1 MLQKLLNRAIL
12 TDILMALACAIMFS
26 AFIYLQHYFEVS
38 FKLLNTLFALSS
50 LAMLLF
56 MPKRAILIAGF
67 FIGLFWFYWI
77 GYSFK
82 YNGVGYLEPFI
93 TLIFGIVYML
103 FFGVLALSKHIYIR
117 AILLFL
123 LSFFAPLDFN
133 WMVVE
138 LPFVDSYFGVEKYQY
153 VIILLALTLVNYA
166 KKYKFAPLFLLI
178 FALQFNQ
185 VKQEDAP
192 LKIDLI
198 STNIS
203 QDQKWLSKNLN
214 SIIEFVFSEVKR
226 SAKEG
231 YDIVVFPESVLPLYL
246 NEKPMLLEV
255 LKLASK
261 DIAIVV
267 GSLLREGDSHYNVT
281 YIFSDG
287 EYKVAKKVVLV
298 PFGEYVPLPSFLK
311 QSVNEIFF
319 AGASDFVSAKE
330 PSSFSIKGV
339 EFRNAICYEATTQLI
354 YDDKPKFVI
363 ATSNNAWFAPS
374 IEPTLQRLLM
384 HYFAKKNG
392 TTIYH
397 SANYKGSGVVK

>member
-1 MLQKLLNRAIL
+1 MLQKLFSRAIL
-12 TDILMALACAIMFS
+12 IDILMALICAIMFS

-50 LAMLLF
+50 LAMLLY

-82 YNGVGYLEPFI
+82 YNGVGYLEPLI

-103 FFGVLALSKHIYIR
+103 FFGVLALSKQIYIR

-123 LSFFAPLDFN
+123 LSFFAPFDFN

-138 LPFVDSYFGVEKYQY
+138 LPFVDSYLGVQKYHY
-153 VIILLALTLVNYA
+153 AIILFAITLPYYI
-166 KKYKFAPLFLLI
+166 KKYRLAPLILLI
-178 FALQFNQ
+178 FALQFSQ
-185 VKQEDAP
+185 IKQEDAP
-192 LKIDLI
+192 LKIDLV

-214 SIIEFVFSEVKR
+214 SVIEFVFSEIKR
-226 SAKEG
+226 STKEG
-231 YDIVVFPESVLPLYL
+231 YDVVVFPESVLPLYL
-246 NEKPMLLEV
+246 NDKPMLLEV

-267 GSLLREGDSHYNVT
+267 GSLFREGDKHYNVT
-281 YIFSDG
+281 YIFDNG

-330 PSSFSIKGV
+330 PSDFTIKGV
-339 EFRNAICYEATTQLI
+339 EFRNAICYEATTQII
-354 YDDKPKFVI
+354 YDDKPRFVI

-374 IEPTLQRLLM
+374 IEPTLQKLLM
-384 HYFAKKNG
+384 QYFARKNG

-397 SANYKGSGVVK
+397 SANYKGSGIIK